1 MSLANN
7 KLSNGLPSTQPLSL
21 SSLSSFKDSLIS
33 STKNTITSLT
43 EGANNIITNGTDS
56 ISGSSI
62 GISSTSNST
71 STSDT
76 GSFFSNITWQTWVII
91 ILILALLG
99 LNIFT
104 YLAKGTQEITSLL
117 DTIFGP
123 ILKLF
128 GFATLETTKQVIQT
142 GAEGAKAGINIVAG
156 TAVSGINKVE
166 QVATGKQAESSIQG
180 TNATDISIDG
190 WQENP
195 LDKALHNAQMDRE
208 QVEPDEANSNI
219 QYSGKAGYCYIGD
232 SNGVRTCAKVGVNDS
247 CMSGDIFPSN
257 EICINPNL
265 RV

>member
-1 MSLANN
+1 MSLENN
-7 KLSNGLPSTQPLSL
+7 KLTNGLPSTQPLSL

-33 STKNTITSLT
+33 STKNTITNLT
-43 EGANNIITNGTDS
+43 EGASDIFTSGNNTDS
-56 ISGSSI
+56 ITGSSI
-62 GISSTSNST
+62 GISSSSSSSNSGI
-71 STSDT
+71 S
-76 GSFFSNITWQTWVII
+76 WQTIIII

-128 GFATLETTKQVIQT
+128 GFATLQTTKQVIQT
-142 GAEGAKAGINIVAG
+142 SAEGTKAGINIVAG
-156 TAVSGINKVE
+156 TAVSGINKIE
-166 QVATGKQAESSIQG
+166 QVATGKQSQSSIQG
-180 TNATDISIDG
+180 TSATDISIDS

-195 LDKALHNAQMDRE
+195 LDKALHNAKQEYAND
-208 QVEPDEANSNI
+208 QVMPDDSNSSI

-232 SNGVRTCAKVGVNDS
+232 SNGVRTCAKVGVNDT
-247 CMSGDIFPSN
+247 CMSGDIYPSN

>member
-7 KLSNGLPSTQPLSL
+7 KLTNGLPSTQPLSL
-21 SSLSSFKDSLIS
+21 SSLSSFKDSLMS

-43 EGANNIITNGTDS
+43 EGANDILTNGTDS
-56 ISGSSI
+56 ISGSI
-62 GISSTSNST
+62 ISSSS
-71 STSDT
+71 SPS
-76 GSFFSNITWQTWVII
+76 SSSWYFTWQTWIII

-104 YLAKGTQEITSLL
+104 YLAKGTQEITSLFN
-117 DTIFGP
+117 TIFGP

-128 GFATLETTKQVIQT
+128 GYVTLQTTKQVIQT
-142 GAEGAKAGINIVAG
+142 GAEGTKAGIDIVAD

-166 QVATGKQAESSIQG
+166 QVATGKQAQSSIQG

-195 LDKALHNAQMDRE
+195 LDKALHNAKQEYANE
-208 QVEPDEANSNI
+208 QVMPDDSNSSI

-232 SNGVRTCAKVGVNDS
+232 SNGVRTCAKVGVNDT
-247 CMSGDIFPSN
+247 CMSGDIYPSN